1 METIKQIVYREED
14 GALMIIANNP
24 EAPIIPRFV
33 KDLTTEQ
40 KTVIENL
47 RVFVLTKIT
56 DIKYVVYTA
65 EGNTLNLESNQDENI
80 TLNVSDLGDDKPIVD
95 AVGLLCTQLINS

>member
-24 EAPIIPRFV
+24 DAPIIPRFV
-33 KDLTTEQ
+33 QDLTTKQ

-80 TLNVSDLGDDKPIVD
+80 TLNVSDLGDDKPTVD

>member
-24 EAPIIPRFV
+24 DAPIIPRFV
-33 KDLTTEQ
+33 QDLTTEQ
-40 KTVIENL
+40 KTVIDNL
-47 RVFVLTKIT
+47 RVFVLTKVA

-65 EGNTLNLESNQDENI
+65 EGNTLDLESNGEDLVRLE
-80 TLNVSDLGDDKPIVD
+80 VSSLGDDKPVVD
-95 AVGLLCTQLINS
+95 AVGLLCTQLLNS

>member
-24 EAPIIPRFV
+24 DAPIIPRFV
-33 KDLTTEQ
+33 QDLTTEQ

-80 TLNVSDLGDDKPIVD
+80 ALNVSDLGDDKPIVD

>member
-14 GALMIIANNP
+14 GVLMIISNNP
-24 EAPIIPRFV
+24 ELPVIPRFV
-33 KDLTTEQ
+33 KDLTNTQ
-40 KTVIENL
+40 KTTVENL
-47 RVFVLTKIT
+47 KTFVLTKIT

-80 TLNVSDLGDDKPIVD
+80 TLNVSELGGDKPIVD
-95 AVGLLCTQLINS
+95 AVGLLCTQLINI

>member
-24 EAPIIPRFV
+24 DAPIIPRFV
-33 KDLTTEQ
+33 QDLTTKQ
-40 KTVIENL
+40 KTVIKNL

-95 AVGLLCTQLINS
+95 AVGLLCTQLLNS

>member
-33 KDLTTEQ
+33 QDLTTEQ

-80 TLNVSDLGDDKPIVD
+80 ALNVSDLGDDKPIFD

>member
-24 EAPIIPRFV
+24 DAPIIPRFV
-33 KDLTTEQ
+33 QDLTTKQ

-95 AVGLLCTQLINS
+95 AVGLLCTQLLNS

>member
-24 EAPIIPRFV
+24 DAPIIPRFV
-33 KDLTTEQ
+33 QDLTTEQ

-80 TLNVSDLGDDKPIVD
+80 TLNVSDLEDDKPIVD

>member
-1 METIKQIVYREED
+1 METIKQIIYREED

-24 EAPIIPRFV
+24 DAPIIPRFV
-33 KDLTTEQ
+33 QDLTTKQ

>member
-24 EAPIIPRFV
+24 DTPIIPRFV
-33 KDLTTEQ
+33 QDLTTKQ

-80 TLNVSDLGDDKPIVD
+80 TLNVSDLGDDKPVVD
-95 AVGLLCTQLINS
+95 AVGLLCTQLLNS

>member
-1 METIKQIVYREED
+1 METIKQIIYREED

-24 EAPIIPRFV
+24 DAPIIPRFV
-33 KDLTTEQ
+33 QDLTTEQ

-80 TLNVSDLGDDKPIVD
+80 TLNVADLGDDKPIVD
-95 AVGLLCTQLINS
+95 AVGLLCTQLLNS

>member
-1 METIKQIVYREED
+1 MQ
-14 GALMIIANNP
+14 
-24 EAPIIPRFV
+24 
-33 KDLTTEQ
+33 DLTTEQ
-40 KTVIENL
+40 KTVIDNM

-95 AVGLLCTQLINS
+95 AVGLLCTQLLNS

>member
-24 EAPIIPRFV
+24 DAPIIPRFV
-33 KDLTTEQ
+33 QDLTTEQ

-95 AVGLLCTQLINS
+95 AVGLLCTQLLNS